1 MSRIVVVLLC
11 VGAALAQLKVKPPGW
26 EELYK
31 SRYVESESCHTVA
44 GGVYNL
50 LATGDDTSFTKE
62 IKAFSAKDAN
72 DHLWDPSDLC
82 SGKPE
87 VLFIANGV
95 YSKIPEFDHYFA
107 IQTFGEQGQYAM
119 LYQGFCGK
127 AGKDEKGDPKP
138 VRQKKW
144 YKGTMWMDVITPH
157 FAGQVANR
165 ADQNFVPSLGRD
177 LPMSCADLSKLLV
190 DSTKA
195 NGNPIKATYNYLF
208 APPGDKLRHVD
219 DDAYEGYMWARHF
232 VAEGDRMKYNVVN
245 RAFTLKNLKHPA
257 FSELSSQLVVS
268 ARDLKQ
274 RIRRSRNR
282 NRAT

>member
-1 MSRIVVVLLC
+1 
-11 VGAALAQLKVKPPGW
+11 
-26 EELYK
+26 
-31 SRYVESESCHTVA
+31 
-44 GGVYNL
+44 VYNL
-50 LATGDDTSFTKE
+50 LSAGKDTSFTTE
-62 IKAFSAKDAN
+62 IKNFDANNAN

-82 SGKPE
+82 SGNPE

-107 IQTFGEQGQYAM
+107 IQTFGDKGQYAM

-127 AGKDEKGDPKP
+127 AGKDENDQPKP

-165 ADQNFVPSLGRD
+165 ADKDFVPSLGQD
-177 LPMSCADLSKLLV
+177 LPMSCADLSKMLV
-190 DSTKA
+190 DSTKV
-195 NGNPIKATYNYLF
+195 NGNAVKTTYNYLF

-219 DDAYEGYMWARHF
+219 DDTYEGFIWNRHF
-232 VAEGDRMKYNVVN
+232 VAAGDRLKYNVVN
-245 RAFTLKNLKHPA
+245 RAATLKTMKHPA

-274 RIRRSRNR
+274 RIRRNRNR